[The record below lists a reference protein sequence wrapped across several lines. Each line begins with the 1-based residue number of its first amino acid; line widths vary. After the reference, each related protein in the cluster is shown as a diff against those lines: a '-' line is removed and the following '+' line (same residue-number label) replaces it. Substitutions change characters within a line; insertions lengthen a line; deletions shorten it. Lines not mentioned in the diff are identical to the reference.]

1 MTSVPILSI
10 SKAFSHV
17 QDQRVQGRC
26 RYPLT
31 EVIIIAICA
40 TLAGANTWAEIETF
54 GKSKIAWLRE
64 FLPLKHG
71 VPSHDTFGRIFA
83 MIDAEE
89 FQRGFVSWVE
99 GLFSVI
105 EGEVVSI
112 DGKTARRSHDKAIGK
127 DAIHVVSAWAS
138 ETGITLAQQKVA
150 DKSNEITA
158 IPQLLQ
164 LLRVK
169 GCLVSI
175 DAIGCQKAIA
185 QTIRNKNADY
195 LLAVRGNQPQLHEDI
210 KQWFN
215 DADANGFDRPDH
227 DYCKVV
233 NKSHGRIETRECW
246 MISDPMVSEY
256 IGHGGGWTDLRAI
269 VRVKRNRQHAG
280 RIEAS
285 QAYYIT
291 SLKASAER
299 LLSAT
304 RQHWGIENCL
314 HWVMDVIFQEDQ
326 MRARKGNSAENLI
339 ALRKISLNILKQ
351 DTSKGSLRQKRYRA
365 ALDDNFRLKLL
376 SQI

>member
-1 MTSVPILSI
+1 MTDKAVSGLSE
-10 SKAFSHV
+10 AFVHV
-17 QDQRVQGRC
+17 QDPRVQGRC
-26 RYPLT
+26 RYSLI
-31 EVIIIAICA
+31 EVIVVSVCA
-40 TLAGANTWAEIETF
+40 TLAGANTWTEIETF

-64 FLPLKHG
+64 FMPLKHG
-71 VPSHDTFGRIFA
+71 IPSHDTLGRIFA

-89 FQRGFVSWVE
+89 FQRGFIRWVE

-105 EGEVVSI
+105 AGEVLSI

-138 ETGITLAQQKVA
+138 ETGIVLAQQKV
-150 DKSNEITA
+150 DGKSNEITA

-164 LLRVK
+164 LLRIK
-169 GCLVSI
+169 GCLVTI

-185 QTIRNKNADY
+185 QTIRDKHADY
-195 LLAVRGNQPQLHEDI
+195 MLAVKANQPQLHENI
-210 KQWFN
+210 KQWFG
-215 DADANGFDRPDH
+215 DMDESDFDKPDH

-256 IGHGGGWTDLRAI
+256 IGHDEGWAGLRAI

-280 RIEAS
+280 RVEES

-304 RQHWGIENCL
+304 RQHWGIENSL

-351 DTSKGSLRQKRYRA
+351 DKSKGSLRQKRYRA